1 VEEVLRFILLALS
14 LLVAGCGVALAD
26 STVAGDWRA
35 DLGQGVRIDMNVTPN
50 GDWSSE
56 TRQDN
61 QLVRRMHGTYK
72 QSQSEHQSG
81 TLVFTP
87 VETSAGTGS
96 AQVET
101 DQYQMADNGQELRLT
116 SGGDTMV
123 FKKQR

>member
-1 VEEVLRFILLALS
+1 
-14 LLVAGCGVALAD
+14 
-26 STVAGDWRA
+26 
-35 DLGQGVRIDMNVTPN
+35 
-50 GDWSSE
+50 
-56 TRQDN
+56 
-61 QLVRRMHGTYK
+61 MHGTYK

-87 VETSAGTGS
+87 VETSAGTGN